1 MVPQLLTVLALATTA
16 APAPFDDLPRIELWP
31 AAIPEPRVQ
40 AEQPEGWERRPDGIG
55 IRTNVSKPRLV
66 VFEAPADKRTGAA
79 AVVIPGGGFGR
90 LADEHEGADACR
102 WLNGLGITSFL
113 LIHRCPT
120 DKHAEPNLG
129 PAQDAQRSLQLV
141 RAQAEKWKIDPKK
154 VGVLGF
160 SAGGQV
166 ALVAATNPTLV
177 PAPERE
183 LAPHKPDFLLLAYP
197 YRIYDPKTKAL
208 RADVK
213 PDAGLPPTFI
223 AQCTDDKS
231 SLPQGSAL
239 LFLELVNR
247 NVPAELHVYAA
258 GGHGYGM
265 RVRPNAP
272 GPTDWGNRAADW
284 LRLRGL
290 AAAAK

>member
-1 MVPQLLTVLALATTA
+1 MVPLLAALLLVT
-16 APAPFDDLPRIELWP
+16 APAPFDDKPTIELWSGP
-31 AAIPEPRVQ
+31 LPEPRVQ
-40 AEQPEGWERRPDGIG
+40 TAAPEQWERRAADGIG

-66 VFEAPADKRTGAA
+66 VFEAPAAARTGAA

-102 WLNGLGITSFL
+102 WLNGLGVTAFL

-120 DKHAEPNLG
+120 DKHPEPNLG
-129 PAQDAQRSLQLV
+129 PAQDAQRAVQLV
-141 RAQAEKWKIDPKK
+141 RAQAGKWNVDAKK

-166 ALVAATNPTLV
+166 ALVAATNQPLV
-177 PAPERE
+177 PAPEGE
-183 LAPHKPDFLLLAYP
+183 SVSHKPDFLVLAYP

-213 PDAGLPPTFI
+213 VDAGLPPTFI
-223 AQCTDDKS
+223 AQCADDKA
-231 SLPQGSAL
+231 SLPQGSTL

-247 NVPAELHVYAA
+247 GVPAELHVYAA

-265 RVRPNAP
+265 RPRPNAT
-272 GPTDWGNRAADW
+272 GPTDWGSRAADW

-290 AAAAK
+290 ATPAK